1 MNHTAPDPAVRV
13 IEAAINYVAP
23 GSFIN
28 RRFVAPGVEHN
39 TGRYEAHRVNIH
51 DGRLVKDRFNLD
63 DNGFVLAARPTAVR
77 DFFDKDEVERIY
89 PAEVLASVLALTGA
103 SRVAPLGWMIRT
115 SGDLSKHQHQGPGYT
130 HRGSVQPPA
139 GEAHVDFTPA
149 RAEPLAR
156 TIYEK
161 TFPEGK
167 GYSRFIASSLWRTF
181 SDPPQDYPLA
191 VCDARSVGRDEGI
204 PNTMFIVDRLPDEQ
218 TMLGQMENEKG
229 APAAAIFHFNPAH
242 RWWYF
247 SGMTRDEVLMFKF
260 HDSDASKALRT
271 PHTAFHDPSFAS
283 PKTRMSIE
291 FRTFAYFEPTSSET

>member
-1 MNHTAPDPAVRV
+1 
-13 IEAAINYVAP
+13 
-23 GSFIN
+23 
-28 RRFVAPGVEHN
+28 
-39 TGRYEAHRVNIH
+39 
-51 DGRLVKDRFNLD
+51 
-63 DNGFVLAARPTAVR
+63 
-77 DFFDKDEVERIY
+77 
-89 PAEVLASVLALTGA
+89 
-103 SRVAPLGWMIRT
+103 
-115 SGDLSKHQHQGPGYT
+115 
-130 HRGSVQPPA
+130 VQPPA

-260 HDSDASKALRT
+260 HDSDASKALRA
-271 PHTAFHDPSFAS
+271 PHTAFHDPSFAN